1 MAIYLGGF
9 DFDGP
14 YRLDHWN
21 PPHEDGVYVLM
32 RRTEMADGTTS
43 FTPIYFGETDD
54 LAAHDFPAGHPRY
67 ACWVKEAGSLA
78 NLTIGVHY
86 MPGAMKFA
94 RQMIE
99 TTLLGQYHPV
109 CNYDW
114 PHMWAVAKEIRLH
127 ERGRGHSRLSR

>member
-1 MAIYLGGF
+1 MCIYLGGF

-21 PPHEDGVYVLM
+21 PPHEDGVYALM
-32 RRTEMADGTTS
+32 RRAEMTDGTTS
-43 FTPIYFGETDD
+43 FIPIYFGETDD

-78 NLTIGVHY
+78 NLSIGVHY

-94 RQMIE
+94 RQMVE

-114 PHMWAVAKEIRLH
+114 PHMWAVAKEMRLH
-127 ERGRGHSRLSR
+127 ERERRHSRLSR